1 MKKGIVGVGLAVAL
15 TGVVAA
21 PAIAPAPAAYAEEA
35 VVEVADATALQSA
48 LTEGKSVKLTANI
61 TGSVTV
67 PAGKSVTIDLNSY
80 TLTATKQWA
89 AITNNGTLVVK
100 GTGTV
105 DGSNLGGTGA
115 LYNAPGATATL
126 EGGTFTGSTWYVIKN
141 LGKLT
146 IDGATIDQ
154 KDAGS
159 SAIDNGYYGNVGN
172 DCGESSPASGSTV
185 ESVGV
190 SLNIKSGTFT
200 GGMNVVKNDDYAKL
214 EISGGSFS
222 NTVGPAVL
230 NWSEAEISGGDF
242 SVSDK
247 ASAVISNG
255 SYGNEADKGELT
267 ITGGTFTASHSGT
280 GAVLG
285 CGSGGKDGGSIAF
298 NGGEFKGDF
307 SAAKTLGITATFG
320 EGVEFSNLNTL
331 VSAAKYLSDDMAVE
345 TTDGETFTVKTAD
358 NAEKNSS
365 YVISASMKSDNTKL
379 NIYFSGENAQKNAE
393 EFIGGSTEEN
403 SPVGKIDPEKDVKV
417 VTYNLYVEYDTAGGE
432 DLGPTVFDFTN
443 EDVKDG
449 KYVLPGNELAPTAT
463 RRGYVFNG
471 WLVVEYDKGG
481 EETGTTP
488 LSDYLDDNGDLKVDV
503 TSDEMT
509 KDANYYLTLRA
520 TWTYGTYTVNFD
532 SNGGTEVSP
541 VELTVDDEG
550 VATLDEDSLPAAPTR
565 EGYKFVGWQE
575 KNSDGV
581 WETVEY
587 PDLFTAGDTAEESTT
602 TLKAAWLTDHV
613 VINFDSNGGSAVDQV
628 VLKTNDKNFASFSK
642 DNLPKNPTRE
652 GYTFAGWQIYTMVD
666 EDGTLA
672 WVDADLTDVKFG
684 ASETEEGATFTVR
697 AAWTRNDESD
707 VKKDDKSDKKAL
719 PKTGDA
725 SMIAA
730 VAAGLAGLSAAGA
743 GLVTKRRNK

>member
-21 PAIAPAPAAYAEEA
+21 PAIALAPAAYAEET
-35 VVEVADATALQSA
+35 VVEVTDATALQTA
-48 LTEGKSVKLTANI
+48 LDAGKSVKLTANI

-67 PAGKSVTIDLNSY
+67 PKAASVTIDLNGY

-100 GTGTV
+100 GAGTV
-105 DGSNLGGTGA
+105 DGSSVDGIAA

-159 SAIDNGYYGNVGN
+159 SAIDNGYAGKLVN
-172 DCGESSPASGSTV
+172 DCNVSSPAGGSTV
-185 ESVGV
+185 ESVGIL
-190 SLNIKSGTFT
+190 LNIKSGTFT

-222 NTVGPAVL
+222 NTEGPAVL
-230 NWSEAEISGGDF
+230 NWSEAEISGGVF

-247 ASAVISNG
+247 ASAVIANG

-267 ITGGTFTASHSGT
+267 IIGGTFTASDSGT
-280 GAVLG
+280 GSVLALG
-285 CGSGGKDGGSIAF
+285 IGGKDGGSIAF
-298 NGGEFKGDF
+298 KGGEFKGDF
-307 SAAKTLGITATFG
+307 SAAKDRGITATFG

-331 VSAAKYLSDDMAVE
+331 VSAAKYFSDDMAVE
-345 TTDGETFTVKTAD
+345 TTDGETFTVKTATD
-358 NAEKNSS
+358 AEKNSS
-365 YVISASMKSDNTKL
+365 YVISASMKNDNTKL

-449 KYVLPGNELAPTAT
+449 TYVLPGKQLAPTAT

-471 WLVVEYDKGG
+471 WLVVESDG
-481 EETGTTP
+481 EGKETTTP
-488 LSDYLDDNGDLKVDV
+488 LSDYLDDNGDLPIDV
-503 TSDEMT
+503 TSDEMIE
-509 KDANYYLTLRA
+509 DNNYYLTLRA

-565 EGYKFVGWQE
+565 EGYKFVVWLE
-575 KNSDGV
+575 KNSDGI
-581 WETVEY
+581 WKTVKY

-613 VINFDSNGGSAVDQV
+613 VINFDSNGGSAIDQV

-652 GYTFAGWQIYTMVD
+652 GYTFAGWQIYAMDD

-672 WVDADLTDVKFG
+672 WFDADLTEVEFG

-707 VKKDDKSDKKAL
+707 AKKDDKADKKAL